1 MSFLPSSTKSY
12 IQVRSLAAKRK
23 DTEDQQKSIRTSRRK
38 SKSSNK
44 KKNTRIFKHQD
55 KKEGRRV
62 GESVAEYY
70 ERIGRMKSGPASK
83 TNGLGDFSKYKL
95 KISLKPF
102 AVDENEILYF
112 K

>member
-1 MSFLPSSTKSY
+1 M
-12 IQVRSLAAKRK
+12 AAKRK
-23 DTEDQQKSIRTSRRK
+23 DTEDQQKTIRTSRRK

-44 KKNTRIFKHQD
+44 KKITRIFKHQD
-55 KKEGRRV
+55 KKIEERRV
-62 GESVAEYY
+62 NESVAEYY

-95 KISLKPF
+95 KVALKPF
-102 AVDENEILYF
+102 AADENEVLYF